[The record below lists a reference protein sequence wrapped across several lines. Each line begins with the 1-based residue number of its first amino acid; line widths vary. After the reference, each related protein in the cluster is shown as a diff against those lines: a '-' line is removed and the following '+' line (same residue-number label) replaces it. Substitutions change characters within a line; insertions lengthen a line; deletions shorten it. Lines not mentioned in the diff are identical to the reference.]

1 MSQDL
6 PPWEGTD
13 ASPRRKSILQ
23 IQLCKEVAMTMKMK
37 VGNDAIPPKMGLCGQ
52 ETSPVFVPAG
62 AEIKM
67 KSRQINEGRVEG
79 AGKRFSA

>member
-1 MSQDL
+1 
-6 PPWEGTD
+6 
-13 ASPRRKSILQ
+13 
-23 IQLCKEVAMTMKMK
+23 MTMKMK
-37 VGNDAIPPKMGLCGQ
+37 VGNDAIPPKMGLCSQ